1 MMKAIASVAF
11 GVVAA
16 SLIATGASAQA
27 TLNSVKQKGFLTCGS
42 SSGSIGFG
50 IPDAQGNWTGLDV
63 DFCRAIAA
71 AIFDDPT
78 KVRFIPL
85 DAKDRFTALQAGE
98 VDVLSRN
105 STTPCRATPS
115 LASTSQP
122 SPTST
127 ARASWS
133 ARSSASSS
141 AKELN
146 GKSICTQQGT
156 TTELNLADYFRANNM
171 KYQAVLFATA
181 DEAKKAYDAGRCD
194 AFTTDVSG
202 LYVARS
208 WVSNPDEDLIL
219 PEIISKEP
227 LGPAVRHGDN
237 QWGDIVR
244 WTHKAMLNAEELGVT
259 KANVEQMKTSE
270 NPEIKR
276 LLGTEGKFGEAIG
289 LTNDWAV
296 RIIKHVGNYGESLRA
311 QRRRRLQ
318 AEDQARS
325 ERALDQGR
333 PAIRPPDPLAWQEH
347 QSAKFRETTHIAS
360 MTHPGPCNRSDA
372 ASAYGVLRKVPKQP
386 YVGSAPCRFCLL
398 ANHLA
403 ATSAVVDAILW

>member
-1 MMKAIASVAF
+1 MKKALLSIAF
-11 GVVAA
+11 GLTA

-27 TLNSVKQKGFLTCGS
+27 TLTSVKQKGFLTCGS
-42 SSGSIGFG
+42 NTGLAGFG
-50 IPDAQGNWTGLDV
+50 VPDAQGSWTGLDV

-71 AIFDDPT
+71 AIFNDPT

-85 DAKDRFTALQAGE
+85 AAKDRFTALQSGE
-98 VDVLSRN
+98 VDVLARN
-105 STTPCRATPS
+105 STATMSRDTQLGLDFPAITYFDGQGFMVRKK
-115 LASTSQP
+115 LGV
-122 SPTST
+122 
-127 ARASWS
+127 
-133 ARSSASSS
+133 SS

-146 GKSICTQQGT
+146 GKSVCFQQGT
-156 TTELNLADYFRANNM
+156 TTELNLADYFRANSI

-219 PEIISKEP
+219 PEVISKEP

-244 WTHKAMLNAEELGVT
+244 WVHNAMLNAEELGVT
-259 KANVEQMKTSE
+259 KANVDQMKASD

-276 LLGTEGKFGEAIG
+276 LLGAEGKFGAAVG

-296 RIIKHVGNYGESLRA
+296 RVIKHVGNYAEIFERNVGEGS
-311 QRRRRLQ
+311 RLKIKRGQ
-318 AEDQARS
+318 N
-325 ERALDQGR
+325 ALWTKGGLQYGL
-333 PAIRPPDPLAWQEH
+333 PIR
-347 QSAKFRETTHIAS
+347 
-360 MTHPGPCNRSDA
+360 
-372 ASAYGVLRKVPKQP
+372 
-386 YVGSAPCRFCLL
+386 
-398 ANHLA
+398 
-403 ATSAVVDAILW
+403 